1 MKKSE
6 FGRLFRRIEE
16 AESLPPR
23 FYTDPGIFNE
33 EMRLAF
39 QAGWVSVGRAEALP
53 EPGDYLSLETGT
65 TPVVLVRDQDGQL
78 RAFGNSCRHRGMRL
92 LEPGRGHCKRIVCP
106 FHAWTYGLDGELRSA
121 PRMGDAVGFCRADYG
136 LVSIPL
142 ACRAGFV
149 FINIDGN
156 APPID
161 EWLGEFEAL
170 HRPWQIAGLETGA
183 TREFEVGC
191 NWKSFLEV
199 FNEYYHLQK
208 VHPGTFSIYYAP
220 PDAPETVRGNFSTQ
234 FGGHQDVSSAGRL
247 DDGTPPLPPMPGL
260 SGRELA
266 GTRYTWVYPNLTFAA
281 SVDALWALEAV
292 PLSPSST
299 RATLTL
305 CFPSEST
312 GRRDFPEQLEK
323 YLKRMEAGLAED
335 IPVLEGQ
342 QQGLSSSLARPG
354 RFSPRLEPSVHAF
367 QCWIASTLTG

>member
-39 QAGWVSVGRAEALP
+39 QGGWVSVGRAEALP

-121 PRMGDAVGFCRADYG
+121 PRMGDAVGFSRADYG

-149 FINIDGN
+149 FINI
-156 APPID
+156 
-161 EWLGEFEAL
+161 L
-170 HRPWQIAGLETGA
+170 
-183 TREFEVGC
+183 VG
-191 NWKSFLEV
+191 F
-199 FNEYYHLQK
+199 YHLF
-208 VHPGTFSIYYAP
+208 HLFSKSL
-220 PDAPETVRGNFSTQ
+220 DAAWDS
-234 FGGHQDVSSAGRL
+234 
-247 DDGTPPLPPMPGL
+247 
-260 SGRELA
+260 
-266 GTRYTWVYPNLTFAA
+266 
-281 SVDALWALEAV
+281 
-292 PLSPSST
+292 
-299 RATLTL
+299 
-305 CFPSEST
+305 
-312 GRRDFPEQLEK
+312 
-323 YLKRMEAGLAED
+323 
-335 IPVLEGQ
+335 
-342 QQGLSSSLARPG
+342 
-354 RFSPRLEPSVHAF
+354 HA
-367 QCWIASTLTG
+367 